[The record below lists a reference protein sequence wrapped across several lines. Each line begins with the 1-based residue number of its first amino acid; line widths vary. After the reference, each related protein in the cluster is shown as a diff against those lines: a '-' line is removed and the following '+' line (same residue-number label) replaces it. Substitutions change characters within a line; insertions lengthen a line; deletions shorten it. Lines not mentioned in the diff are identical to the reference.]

1 MQMEV
6 LLMKKLVMVGAL
18 SILLAG
24 CAEDEAT
31 KESEMPEDDPS
42 TLEQS
47 DVNTPPEDNEVAED
61 EASEDETDS
70 DDSATGDDSDSTST
84 ESDSDESNSE
94 DSELAGYE
102 EYATVVEV
110 ADVEGMKGIVET
122 DNPGTRVI
130 LFEDENGKKTVKSV
144 FVKNDNR
151 LKIISLNDDGLLYN
165 DILK

>member
-1 MQMEV
+1 
-6 LLMKKLVMVGAL
+6 MKKLVLVGAL

-24 CAEDEAT
+24 CSDDEAA
-31 KESEMPEDDPS
+31 KEPIMPEDDS
-42 TLEQS
+42 SSIEENEK
-47 DVNTPPEDNEVAED
+47 NTPPEDNEVAEE
-61 EASEDETDS
+61 EASEDVTDS
-70 DDSATGDDSDSTST
+70 DTSATENDSDSTSN
-84 ESDSDESNSE
+84 ESDSDASSSGN
-94 DSELAGYE
+94 SELAGYE

-130 LFEDENGKKTVKSV
+130 LFEDGTGKKTVKSV

-165 DILK
+165 DILN